1 MEKIIAVR
9 KDKFDNITHVKFESD
24 KIKTKESV
32 VKMIS
37 DENELIFTA
46 YKENGSNYKTG
57 SQVIV
62 YTDKNN
68 NKQIRTNSNKDDKD
82 NLDNLPLF

>member
-24 KIKTKESV
+24 VIKTKESIV
-32 VKMIS
+32 RMIN
-37 DENELIFTA
+37 DTNELIFTA
-46 YKENGSNYKTG
+46 YKENGSNYKIG
-57 SQVIV
+57 SQVVV
-62 YTDKNN
+62 YTDGNKNE
-68 NKQIRTNSNKDDKD
+68 QIRSNSNKYDKD